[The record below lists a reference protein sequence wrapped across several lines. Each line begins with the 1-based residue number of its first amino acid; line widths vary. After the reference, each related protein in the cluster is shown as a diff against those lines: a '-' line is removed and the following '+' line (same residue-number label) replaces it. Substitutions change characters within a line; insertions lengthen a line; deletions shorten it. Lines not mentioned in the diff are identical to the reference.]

1 MKLALGTAQFG
12 SAYGIAN
19 QSGRVSREEVKEIIT
34 LARLNFIDT
43 LDTAI
48 AYGESE
54 ACLGEVGV
62 DDFMVI
68 TKLPAIPEN
77 IQNIITLYVTV

>member
-12 SAYGIAN
+12 LEYGVAN
-19 QSGRVSREEVKEIIT
+19 AQGRLSFAGANEI
-34 LARLNFIDT
+34 LNFSRDIGIDT

-54 ACLGEVGV
+54 LTLVELGIE
-62 DDFMVI
+62 DFKVI
-68 TKLPAIPEN
+68 TK
-77 IQNIITLYVTV
+77 ITNF